1 MCTQGHLNEVA
12 SNGRKFRCDLAV
24 VLLAV
29 AVIAVGS
36 NTAFAQSLNWEGQT
50 GVFVTPLAYSV
61 STGDAPFSI
70 PVVSYHYLD
79 GGPVLGGFHQVS
91 ITMGAFNRVEFGYT
105 GNLHQDGST
114 AGLSTLW
121 SGGFNTFHGKVNL
134 FRERRGGLP
143 ALSVGFVARTQVRNV
158 GGVIQGQDTHNQDF
172 YVVATKTITRIRK
185 LPLVFNAGFKATNAS
200 LLGLAGNAPGYSG
213 RAFGAAGFA
222 FKGPG
227 RSTILLGSEV
237 LQEPRSIQGL
247 PGAVIPT
254 TLPMP
259 FASCL
264 PARCRFTVGVWK
276 HPSSLSTLVWHRP
289 RAISRPVWISRHDI
303 SSPLASLTDFKASIG
318 VRLGNRIHSSF
329 SWSGRPTHSAAEES
343 GQLIYLRPP
352 SRGLTRDHSPAPN

>member
-1 MCTQGHLNEVA
+1 MNTDPNLNEVA
-12 SNGRKFRCDLAV
+12 SSARRSGSVLAV
-24 VLLAV
+24 VL
-29 AVIAVGS
+29 VIAAVTVAGS

-61 STGDAPFSI
+61 STGNAPFSI
-70 PVVSYHYLD
+70 PVVSYHYLNA
-79 GGPVLGGFHQVS
+79 GPVLGAFHQVS

-105 GNLHQDGST
+105 GSLHQDGST

-121 SGGFNTFHGKVNL
+121 KGGYNTFHGKINL

-158 GGVIQGQDTHNQDF
+158 GGVILGQDTHNQDF
-172 YVVATKTITRIRK
+172 YVVATKTITRIRR

-200 LLGLAGNAPGYSG
+200 LLGLAGNAPGYYG

-237 LQEPRSIQGL
+237 MQEPRSIQGL

-254 TLPMP
+254 TITYAVRIVPSGALPIHGWGVETPKLTLDFGLAQAAGNIMP
-259 FASCL
+259 GVDLQARHQFA
-264 PARCRFTVGVWK
+264 FG
-276 HPSSLSTLVWHRP
+276 
-289 RAISRPVWISRHDI
+289 ISYG
-303 SSPLASLTDFKASIG
+303 F
-318 VRLGNRIHSSF
+318 
-329 SWSGRPTHSAAEES
+329 
-343 GQLIYLRPP
+343 
-352 SRGLTRDHSPAPN
+352 

>member
-12 SNGRKFRCDLAV
+12 SNGRRFPYDLAV
-24 VLLAV
+24 MLLAV
-29 AVIAVGS
+29 AVIVAGS
-36 NTAFAQSLNWEGQT
+36 NAASAQSLNWEGQT
-50 GVFVTPLAYSV
+50 GVFVTPLAYSL
-61 STGDAPFSI
+61 STGNATFSI

-79 GGPVLGGFHQVS
+79 GGPVLGGFHQIS

-105 GNLHQDGST
+105 GSLHQDGST

-121 SGGFNTFHGKVNL
+121 SGGFNTAHGKVNL

-172 YVVATKTITRIRK
+172 YVVATKTITRIQK

-247 PGAVIPT
+247 PGAVVPT
-254 TLPMP
+254 TVTYAVRIVPSGALPIHGWGVETP
-259 FASCL
+259 KLTLDFGLAQAAGRIAPGVDLQARHQFA
-264 PARCRFTVGVWK
+264 FG
-276 HPSSLSTLVWHRP
+276 
-289 RAISRPVWISRHDI
+289 ISYG
-303 SSPLASLTDFKASIG
+303 F
-318 VRLGNRIHSSF
+318 
-329 SWSGRPTHSAAEES
+329 
-343 GQLIYLRPP
+343 
-352 SRGLTRDHSPAPN
+352 